1 MEGFPPLSTAA
12 RLALAMVIVLSIF
25 SPMRAQAQTAT
36 LSGTVTN
43 PSGAVV
49 AGAKI
54 SVKNVSSGQITETQT
69 NSSGLYTVP
78 NLTPGDYEV
87 SVSADG
93 FSGGAA
99 RVTLAPSATAKTDVT
114 LTNAGGASTAPSLGD
129 LGITPEQAQGSAQNQ
144 QLLDKRSHM
153 LLIHQR
159 LGLITTAPLLATL
172 ISSGGAA
179 GKKSSASGRE
189 LHATLGGI
197 TAGMYFT
204 TAYFAVF
211 APKIPGNT
219 RRGPIRVHRALAWVH
234 GSGMV
239 ITPILG
245 ALAYNQRSAGEKV
258 HGIAQYHSAAA
269 WVTGVAYGAAI
280 LSVSVKF

>member
-1 MEGFPPLSTAA
+1 MLSTAA
-12 RLALAMVIVLSIF
+12 RLALAMVIVLSIV
-25 SPMRAQAQTAT
+25 SPLQAQAQTAT

-43 PSGAVV
+43 PSGAVM

-69 NSSGLYTVP
+69 NASGLYTVP
-78 NLTPGDYEV
+78 NLTPGEYEV

-93 FSGGAA
+93 FSAGAA
-99 RVTLAPSATAKTDVT
+99 KVTLVSGATAKTDIT
-114 LTNAGGASTAPSLGD
+114 LTNAGGAATAPSLGD

-211 APKIPGNT
+211 APKIPGTT
-219 RRGPIRVHRALAWVH
+219 RRGPIRLHRALAWVH

-258 HGIAQYHSAAA
+258 HGLAKYHSDAA